1 MARLTSPTGAAVSVD
16 DGKVDE
22 LLRRGFTAE
31 QEKRAPAKKAAAK
44 KTAAPSADKS

>member
-1 MARLTSPTGAAVSVD
+1 MARLTSPTGATVSVD

-31 QEKRAPAKKAAAK
+31 QEKKAAKKAVTK
-44 KTAAPSADKS
+44 KTAAKSADKS